1 MLCDVLLGASSL
13 AFPFSPNL
21 PSLFVLRIISGA
33 CSAGEPHRGEYC
45 ARWLRFF
52 VNVADRLP
60 LRSAAG
66 VWTSVL
72 SIVAAAS
79 GGEAT
84 MFGIVLAFM
93 YQQRLSSSLLPPPP
107 RIYMLFLEAP
117 QRFAVTGP

>member
-1 MLCDVLLGASSL
+1 
-13 AFPFSPNL
+13 
-21 PSLFVLRIISGA
+21 
-33 CSAGEPHRGEYC
+33 
-45 ARWLRFF
+45 
-52 VNVADRLP
+52 
-60 LRSAAG
+60 
-66 VWTSVL
+66 
-72 SIVAAAS
+72 VAAAS